1 MSLCRGCKPGCESNY
16 YAADNSCPRC
26 RRDALII
33 LAVQLFAIALVLLL
47 MMASKAGTVG
57 NP

>member
-1 MSLCRGCKPGCESNY
+1 
-16 YAADNSCPRC
+16 
-26 RRDALII
+26 LII